1 MKNRTFEDFDFCGI
15 VCTSENSFTEI
26 ARKMYAYKK

>member
-15 VCTSENSFTEI
+15 VCTSENSFTKI